1 VNNVNQSSLPL
12 EKQYMEEDKRVVPWL
27 PAYRQVEDDLQI
39 NIFLSN
45 LEFRFEELYTFAGC
59 NYLCR

>member
-39 NIFLSN
+39 NIF
-45 LEFRFEELYTFAGC
+45 FE
-59 NYLCR
+59 